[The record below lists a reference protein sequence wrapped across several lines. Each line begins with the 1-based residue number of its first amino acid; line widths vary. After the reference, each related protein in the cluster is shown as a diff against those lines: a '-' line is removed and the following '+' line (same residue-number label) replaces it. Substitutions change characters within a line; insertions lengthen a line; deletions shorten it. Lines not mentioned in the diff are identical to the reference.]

1 MAFCRRNRFNLRLD
15 VVAVVAAVVDVV
27 AAGDVASV
35 AARFNSNSLPYSCS
49 Q

>member
-15 VVAVVAAVVDVV
+15 VVAVVAVVDVV